1 MKLTD
6 ILLEVI
12 NHKKVIDGL
21 FQEVPEMAS
30 IGTKEQ
36 YASYL
41 ETIFPNSKIKDIV
54 YHGGTLNPR
63 DRGKDEFTG
72 KHGIY
77 LTKSKYTAGKYLKS
91 NVSRVSGDY
100 IDRRKLFTA
109 LVNIENP
116 LDPKYFR
123 WWKYGLD
130 SIGDKEYEVIKKY
143 NADGLIDVGFLS
155 KINLTHAGTQIV
167 VFSTDQIHIL
177 GSKDDMEKFK
187 QYVKDLF

>member
-54 YHGGTLNPR
+54 YHGGTLDPR

-77 LTKSKYTAGKYLKS
+77 LTKSKYT
-91 NVSRVSGDY
+91 VSC
-100 IDRRKLFTA
+100 
-109 LVNIENP
+109 
-116 LDPKYFR
+116 
-123 WWKYGLD
+123 
-130 SIGDKEYEVIKKY
+130 
-143 NADGLIDVGFLS
+143 
-155 KINLTHAGTQIV
+155 
-167 VFSTDQIHIL
+167 
-177 GSKDDMEKFK
+177 
-187 QYVKDLF
+187 